1 MSKQVL
7 DIDQVKHLQELGLYT
22 SKASMQYIE
31 NNNGTQMCIP
41 TEIARYIK
49 DLEKGYII
57 CDAFTLQ
64 DILDILPKCIE
75 DKYGYE
81 YGIEIFYVSDCK
93 KWEIGYS
100 LYDDPEESIDDDII
114 IRQDNIIDAAYEML
128 CWLIENGYINT
139 KKED

>member
-7 DIDQVKHLQELGLYT
+7 DIDQAKHLHELGLDT
-22 SKASMQYIE
+22 SNASMLYIV

-64 DILDILPKCIE
+64 DVLDMLPKEIHEPSHDAKLCIYDEVIFYRYADDDHSETIAASKIE
-75 DKYGYE
+75 DG
-81 YGIEIFYVSDCK
+81 C
-93 KWEIGYS
+93 
-100 LYDDPEESIDDDII
+100 L
-114 IRQDNIIDAAYEML
+114 IDAAYRIL
-128 CWLIENGYINT
+128 CDLIENGYIET
-139 KKED
+139 RI

>member
-7 DIDQVKHLQELGLYT
+7 SIEQMKHLYELGLDT

-41 TEIARYIK
+41 TQIARYIK
-49 DLEKGYII
+49 DLEKGYIV

-64 DILDILPKCIE
+64 DIIDILPNSIEKYCISIG
-75 DKYGYE
+75 KPS
-81 YGIEIFYVSDCK
+81 VSYNNYRTLRVITTK
-93 KWEIGYS
+93 VERR
-100 LYDDPEESIDDDII
+100 L
-114 IRQDNIIDAAYEML
+114 IDAAYSML
-128 CWLIENGYINT
+128 CRCIENGYINT

>member
-1 MSKQVL
+1 MSKQL
-7 DIDQVKHLQELGLYT
+7 LSIDQMKHLRELGLDT
-22 SKASMQYIE
+22 SNASMQYIE

-81 YGIEIFYVSDCK
+81 YGIEILYISDCK
-93 KWEIGYS
+93 KWEFGYS
-100 LYDDPEESIDDDII
+100 EAIDDDII
-114 IRQDNIIDAAYEML
+114 IRQDNIIDAAYEAL
-128 CWLIENGYINT
+128 CLCIEKGYINT